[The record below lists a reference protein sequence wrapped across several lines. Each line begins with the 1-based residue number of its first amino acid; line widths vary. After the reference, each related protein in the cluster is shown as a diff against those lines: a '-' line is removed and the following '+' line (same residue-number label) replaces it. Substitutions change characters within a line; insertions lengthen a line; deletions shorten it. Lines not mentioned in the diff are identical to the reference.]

1 MARARTPIDSY
12 VLDTLMRDLTGHD
25 RSPASFIVYLYLW
38 HRARGSERI
47 RVSASLR
54 ELADETG
61 LSRRGVQD
69 ALRRLHRR
77 GLISSVCAHAT
88 AIPDY
93 RIHRPWIRRKA
104 RS

>member
-1 MARARTPIDSY
+1 MAAARTPIDSY

-25 RSPASFIVYLYLW
+25 RSPASFLVYLFLW
-38 HRARGSERI
+38 HRARGSERS
-47 RVSASLR
+47 RVSVSLQDVA
-54 ELADETG
+54 EETG

-77 GLISSVCAHAT
+77 GLISSVRAHPT

-93 RIHRPWIRRKA
+93 RIHRPWIRRRT